1 VRERG
6 ADDHGTDR
14 RRCGD
19 LRDEGLIELMYRD
32 GKLVK
37 RPGRYPNKGRMVR
50 AITSAGLDRLDK
62 EDDYA

>member
-1 VRERG
+1 M
-6 ADDHGTDR
+6 
-14 RRCGD
+14 
-19 LRDEGLIELMYRD
+19 IEPVYRD

-37 RPGRYPNKGRMVR
+37 RPGRYPNNGRMVR